1 VIALQTVFNDMAR
14 GRPRLGG
21 TDEERAEARRAHVR
35 LHVQAYRQR
44 QKEKNNQYTIPAAEK
59 PLKILIEDPGRKLC
73 SQLKQKDT
81 TDNAVV
87 YNNHKMLER
96 KTFDALMQKASTPCM
111 QFQLDQGPAY
121 RGPFFDA
128 LIARYLPDPSISS
141 GVDGRLD
148 MFRYRS
154 GTMPIT
160 CSTWLLS
167 ACESSTTSG
176 ADVLSEAMLSMA
188 LGMVGAELNDIH
200 LLRSAMHAYQ
210 RALIRVQK
218 GLSLILSGSDSPDA
232 SQDFLPLSC
241 MACTLTELLANRSI
255 ESASRHLDG
264 IALLIEKC
272 GIVSLESPNMRAM
285 FYEHRGV
292 YIALC
297 FLDRR
302 SCFYAKNEWM
312 HVALNDSAE
321 HATSYYQTLI
331 DIAYLIPELME
342 EYDSTGLASIGH
354 LHQMLQRLRQFHD
367 LLDYWKR
374 NFEVTVNVPLVVV
387 KETDSDD
394 LFPNE
399 IHFAAMGAATS
410 LLYYYAFKIYL
421 NQMIIDIAEDLAL
434 QGQPIPGIRSEAKD
448 QALGYA
454 RRICR
459 SLPYCFEK
467 DKGALGKL
475 ISMFP
480 FDSAWQTFVRANDD
494 PELDADYGREVDFCR
509 LTARRYEQ
517 AGITLFR
524 QR

>member
-1 VIALQTVFNDMAR
+1 VIVLQTVSQDMTR

-21 TDEERAEARRAHVR
+21 SDEERAEARRARVR

-59 PLKILIEDPGRKLC
+59 PLEIIIEEPDRKLYR
-73 SQLKQKDT
+73 QLKQDNS
-81 TDNAVV
+81 TDNIVV
-87 YNNHKMLER
+87 YNHHKMLER
-96 KTFDALMQKASTPCM
+96 NTFGALMQKASKPCM
-111 QFQLDQGPAY
+111 QFELDQGPAY

-148 MFRYRS
+148 MFRYRN
-154 GTMPIT
+154 GAMPIT

-167 ACESSTTSG
+167 ACESSSTSG

-188 LGMVGAELNDIH
+188 LGMVGAELNDIN
-200 LLRSAMHAYQ
+200 LLRSALRVYQ

-272 GIVSLESPNMRAM
+272 GIASLESSNMRAM
-285 FYEHRGV
+285 FYEHRAV

-302 SCFYAKNEWM
+302 SCFYSQKEWM
-312 HVALNDSAE
+312 QVALNDNAK
-321 HATSYYQTLI
+321 HATSYYQTLL

-342 EYDSTGLASIGH
+342 EYDSAGLASIGH
-354 LHQMLQRLRQFHD
+354 LHQMLQRLREFHD
-367 LLDYWKR
+367 LLDHWKR
-374 NFEVTVNVPLVVV
+374 NFEVTVNVPLVIV
-387 KETDSDD
+387 KESDSDD
-394 LFPNE
+394 LFSNE

-421 NQMIIDIAEDLAL
+421 NQMIIDIVEDLAF
-434 QGQPIPGIRSEAKD
+434 QGEPVPGIRSQAKD
-448 QALGYA
+448 QALEYA

-459 SLPYCFEK
+459 SLPYCFGK

-480 FDSAWQTFVRANDD
+480 FDSAWQTFLRANDD
-494 PELDADYGREVDFCR
+494 PELETDYGREVDFCR
-509 LTARRYEQ
+509 SMARRYEK